1 MITQELI
8 TELKERLGSLTSYK
22 NKELFKRQEWG
33 AINFEQVEADLSSV
47 LYLATVLS
55 ELPLEHL
62 SSGVASDI
70 SSKIPPVAEQLK
82 RVDEFSLEMGG
93 DPASIRNDICHALTQ
108 AAEELQ
114 NSASLYIPYLAYRR
128 GDVGENIAK
137 LNDAVDQSKVILND
151 NESWISNKK
160 GDIEKIVMAT
170 QEAAASAGVATFT
183 EEFKGEEANLLKRSK
198 KWLNATAVFAVLTI
212 LAAILF
218 YFWPKVLSDA
228 DGWDTLRNI
237 ISKAAILAVLF
248 TGTIWCGRIYR
259 ALIHQAAVNKHR
271 ALSLKTFQAFV
282 KATEDPYVKD
292 AVLMAAT
299 QTVFASV
306 STGLVDQPS
315 DGQDS
320 GVNFVEF
327 GRKPGVNLGDT
338 AAS

>member
-8 TELKERLGSLTSYK
+8 KELKERLGSLTSYE

-33 AINFEQVEADLSSV
+33 AINFEQAKADIDSA

-55 ELPLEHL
+55 DLPLEHL
-62 SSGVASDI
+62 SNEVASDI
-70 SSKIPPVAEQLK
+70 SSKIPPVVEQLK

-93 DPASIRNDICHALTQ
+93 DPANIRNDICISLTQ
-108 AAEELQ
+108 TAEQLQ
-114 NSASLYIPYLAYRR
+114 NSASPYVPYLAYRR

-137 LNDAVDQSKVILND
+137 LNDAVDQSKAILND
-151 NESWISNKK
+151 NELWINNKK
-160 GDIEKIVMAT
+160 VEIEDIVTAT
-170 QEAAASAGVATFT
+170 REAAASAGVATFT
-183 EEFKGEEANLLKRSK
+183 AEFESEETNLLNRSN
-198 KWLNATAVFAVLTI
+198 KWLKATAVFALLTI

-228 DGWDTLRNI
+228 GGWETIRNI
-237 ISKAAILAVLF
+237 VSKAAILAVLF

-282 KATEDPYVKD
+282 KASEDPYVKD

-299 QTVFASV
+299 QTVFASIP
-306 STGLVDQPS
+306 TGLVDQPG
-315 DGQDS
+315 DKQDS

-327 GRKPGVNLGDT
+327 GRKPEVNLGD
-338 AAS
+338 AAVS